1 VSTEAQVDFLRA
13 RLDED
18 DAVIRRNR
26 GQHGVS
32 DGGSFPDYRTY
43 DTPDAAAADDYLRHF
58 RPPRLLAQVEAAR
71 LILNLHRPDDPVA
84 GDPICTVCLYTP
96 PCETLRALTAV
107 YAAHPDYRPE
117 WRAEGASR
125 DG

>member
-1 VSTEAQVDFLRA
+1 
-13 RLDED
+13 LDED

-58 RPPRLLAQVEAAR
+58 RPPRLLAGVEADGRVIALYEFCRDHQDSQFDAAR
-71 LILNLHRPDDPVA
+71 LEVLEDVIA
-84 GDPICTVCLYTP
+84 
-96 PCETLRALTAV
+96 LRAASYDT
-107 YAAHPDYRPE
+107 HPDYDPAWE
-117 WRAEGASR
+117 NGKP
-125 DG
+125 